1 MHTIRY
7 ILQKGSY
14 ISKVDDY
21 LYGSFIEHLGR
32 AVYSGIYEPGHPE
45 ANNSGFREDVASMI
59 QELAVTTVRY
69 PGGNFVSGYNWLDGV
84 GPKEQRP
91 VKFDYA
97 WFSKESN
104 QFGINEFAH
113 WCKQYHIEPMIAVNL
128 GTGTPQDAGYFV
140 EYCNTAH
147 GTQYSDLRISHGEKE
162 PHKFKLWCLG
172 NEMDGEWQIGHLSA
186 EDYVKKAREAAK
198 IMKWV
203 DRDIKLVACGSS
215 NSFQKTYPEWD
226 RIVLEGLYEYI
237 DFVSCH
243 HYFENRTGN
252 TVDFLASFKQ
262 MDDFIHTIIA
272 TADYVKAK
280 LRTKKE
286 MMISFDEWNIW
297 SAESTPWQDYFSD
310 GAHLYQEA
318 SPLLEQKYTFLDA
331 LSFGGLMCSLL
342 NHSDRVRMASL
353 AQLVN
358 AIAPIMTR
366 PNGEAVRQ
374 TIFWPFKM
382 VSQYGRGM
390 ALHYFANVPKVTTVH
405 GEANLVQSAAVY
417 NEEQRQIAFFALNID
432 EKDSVNLEF
441 KLEDFGEMKISSH
454 HILAGYQLDDI
465 NDFNTPNKV
474 IPIEKTISFAQG
486 YEVTLPPLSWN
497 MVLFE
502 MT

>member
-1 MHTIRY
+1 
-7 ILQKGSY
+7 
-14 ISKVDDY
+14 
-21 LYGSFIEHLGR
+21 
-32 AVYSGIYEPGHPE
+32 
-45 ANNSGFREDVASMI
+45 
-59 QELAVTTVRY
+59 
-69 PGGNFVSGYNWLDGV
+69 
-84 GPKEQRP
+84 
-91 VKFDYA
+91 
-97 WFSKESN
+97 
-104 QFGINEFAH
+104 
-113 WCKQYHIEPMIAVNL
+113 
-128 GTGTPQDAGYFV
+128 
-140 EYCNTAH
+140 
-147 GTQYSDLRISHGEKE
+147 
-162 PHKFKLWCLG
+162 
-172 NEMDGEWQIGHLSA
+172 
-186 EDYVKKAREAAK
+186 
-198 IMKWV
+198 
-203 DRDIKLVACGSS
+203 
-215 NSFQKTYPEWD
+215 
-226 RIVLEGLYEYI
+226 
-237 DFVSCH
+237 
-243 HYFENRTGN
+243 
-252 TVDFLASFKQ
+252 
-262 MDDFIHTIIA
+262 
-272 TADYVKAK
+272 
-280 LRTKKE
+280 
-286 MMISFDEWNIW
+286 
-297 SAESTPWQDYFSD
+297 
-310 GAHLYQEA
+310 
-318 SPLLEQKYTFLDA
+318 
-331 LSFGGLMCSLL
+331 
-342 NHSDRVRMASL
+342 MASL